1 MLKRDRTMNIRNDAV
16 ALIPR
21 ELIKDKRISVNE
33 RSLLITICLADKGEG
48 ITIEDLCIHEG
59 RTKRTIRKYIK
70 NLIAC
75 GYLVKTEN
83 GYEATI

>member
-1 MLKRDRTMNIRNDAV
+1 MIIRNDAV
-16 ALIPR
+16 AVVSR
-21 ELIKDKRISVNE
+21 ELINDKRISVNE
-33 RSLLITICLADKGEG
+33 RSLLITISLADKGDG
-48 ITIEDLCIHEG
+48 ITISDLCKFEG

-75 GYLVKTEN
+75 GYLVETEN